1 MISTV
6 GVGSTVLQTCVNQT
20 AKNGGKKGASNKTL
34 PIDTTALRLCPIGPL
49 DSLTASL
56 HFKFP
61 PQCPPPP
68 PPPPPPPLP
77 QADGVANTREFGSCR
92 PRSANPVGQHRP
104 HIRTV
109 LGKLPGPPRASVGQL
124 SSRRRQVAFQ
134 KPCDPGKFTSGAVSP
149 ETTCMPGGPLGQ
161 AKGSGNTTPNGS
173 TTNPPL

>member
-61 PQCPPPP
+61 TQCPHFPPP
-68 PPPPPPPLP
+68 HPCHKQMALQTPGNL
-77 QADGVANTREFGSCR
+77 GVAAPLGESCR
-92 PRSANPVGQHRP
+92 ATSPPYPNRVGQAP
-104 HIRTV
+104 GSTAGIGGATV
-109 LGKLPGPPRASVGQL
+109 
-124 SSRRRQVAFQ
+124 VA
-134 KPCDPGKFTSGAVSP
+134 P
-149 ETTCMPGGPLGQ
+149 ETGRFPKTVRPGQVYFRGGMP
-161 AKGSGNTTPNGS
+161 
-173 TTNPPL
+173 

>member
-61 PQCPPPP
+61 TQCPPS

-77 QADGVANTREFGSCR
+77 QADGVANTREFWSCR

-104 HIRTV
+104 NIRTV

-134 KPCDPGKFTSGAVSP
+134 KPCDPGKFTSGAVCP

>member
-61 PQCPPPP
+61 TQCPPSPPPP
-68 PPPPPPPLP
+68 PPPTPATSRWRCKHQGIWELPPPL
-77 QADGVANTREFGSCR
+77 GESCR
-92 PRSANPVGQHRP
+92 ATSPPYPNRVGQAP
-104 HIRTV
+104 GSTAGIGGATV
-109 LGKLPGPPRASVGQL
+109 
-124 SSRRRQVAFQ
+124 VA
-134 KPCDPGKFTSGAVSP
+134 P
-149 ETTCMPGGPLGQ
+149 ETGRFPKTVRPGQVYFRGGMP
-161 AKGSGNTTPNGS
+161 
-173 TTNPPL
+173 

>member
-61 PQCPPPP
+61 TQCPPSP

-92 PRSANPVGQHRP
+92 SARRILSGNIAPISEPCWASSRVHRGHRWGNCRRAGDRSLSKNRA
-104 HIRTV
+104 T
-109 LGKLPGPPRASVGQL
+109 RASLLQG
-124 SSRRRQVAFQ
+124 R
-134 KPCDPGKFTSGAVSP
+134 
-149 ETTCMPGGPLGQ
+149 
-161 AKGSGNTTPNGS
+161 
-173 TTNPPL
+173 